1 MAITPPNYQK
11 DAIPTPRGWTHP
23 RTGELLKAQKLSQ
36 QQIDEYCGEVIT
48 TAPVTL
54 TESPTTEEEFAAEHI
69 EVEIEEITEE
79 EYDEDE
85 DWSQEELSAMTK
97 AELVEFAAE
106 YGIELSSSMTKAE
119 MIEELSEYDLED

>member
-1 MAITPPNYQK
+1 MAISPPNYQK
-11 DAIPTPRGWTHP
+11 DAIPTARGWTHP

-36 QQIDEYCGEVIT
+36 QQIDEYNGVFG
-48 TAPVTL
+48 VQTL
-54 TESPTTEEEFAAEHI
+54 TESPTTAEEFAAEHI

-106 YGIELSSSMTKAE
+106 YGIELSSSMTKPQ
-119 MIEELSEYDLED
+119 MIQELSEYDLED

>member
-1 MAITPPNYQK
+1 MAISPPNYQK
-11 DAIPTPRGWTHP
+11 DAIPTARGWTHP
-23 RTGELLKAQKLSQ
+23 RTGELLKAQKLSE
-36 QQIDEYCGEVIT
+36 QQIAEYNGEV
-48 TAPVTL
+48 VTL
-54 TESPTTEEEFAAEHI
+54 TESPTTAEEFAAEHI

>member
-11 DAIPTPRGWTHP
+11 DAIPTARGWTHP
-23 RTGELLKAQKLSQ
+23 RTGELLKAQKLSE
-36 QQIDEYCGEVIT
+36 QQIAEYNGDVVT
-48 TAPVTL
+48 SAPVTL
-54 TESPTTEEEFAAEHI
+54 TESPVNEEEFAAEHI

-79 EYDEDE
+79 EYD
-85 DWSQEELSAMTK
+85 EELSAMTK

-106 YGIELSSSMTKAE
+106 YGIELSSSMTKAQ

>member
-23 RTGELLKAQKLSQ
+23 RTGELLKAQKLSE
-36 QQIDEYCGEVIT
+36 QQIAEYNGETIT

-69 EVEIEEITEE
+69 HIETVNV
-79 EYDEDE
+79 YDE
-85 DWSQEELSAMTK
+85 MTK

-106 YGIELSSSMTKAE
+106 YGIELSSSMTKAQ